1 MCYISLSCR
10 QRLGVVF
17 LSRKYK
23 NLITNRHVSVK
34 IPQFFRHCGVSTKR
48 SRNIFYN
55 EYARK
60 SGNTKLLY
68 PCPHWFIPLY
78 RMLMTKK
85 KYLNVISNSTYR
97 SCLYVN
103 ALEPT
108 HVGRK
113 SLIFRHSGA
122 STKRSRNIFNKET
135 QFLEYLWYSVVSREL
150 NRLS

>member
-17 LSRKYK
+17 FKPETQRFDYEPTRVGQNSPIFPTLWR
-23 NLITNRHVSVK
+23 
-34 IPQFFRHCGVSTKR
+34 PTKR